1 MKPTIANPNSLQ
13 SRGIESSV
21 KFGIKASGLHHIL
34 GILRNQLYSDKVLAV
49 IREYTCNAV
58 DAHTVASKTN
68 VPIEVSLPTKLN
80 LLFKVRD
87 FGPALSDEEIQDVYA
102 FYGESTKRNTND
114 QIGMLGIGSKSAFA
128 YGDNFVINSF
138 INGKKSIYN
147 AFIDPSQVGQ
157 ISKIGEEDTNE
168 KDGIEIVVPV
178 REDDIQEFAD
188 KAKDLFKFYKVR
200 PTVKGVPK
208 FDYGDSNELFSGDTW
223 AWYDCTTDRY
233 SRNNHAIVVMGNI
246 GYPISQHDL
255 NLNYDDKISH
265 LLTENLVLNV
275 PIGDLEISA
284 SREKLQ
290 FTDYTRKQL
299 KKHLDTVAE
308 ELTKII
314 GKEFGECKTL
324 FEAKCLYG
332 STFRTD
338 SPLYQLR
345 DVIKKHLTWN
355 GKLIDGNELTTYN
368 SKGVEM
374 RKFKKMHRSGKYQPE
389 ENSTAQLEKGS
400 VIIENDIG
408 HRRGLLGR
416 ILPLI
421 INQDKTPHLI
431 EFSDEWTTTNGNQ
444 AKMTAAKAKKAW
456 IKAEE
461 FDGELVKLSSLPKH
475 KLSEFDGYGNVG
487 NGSGSAYGV
496 NKKHSATCFEYD
508 WSFEGRNYHAKKSDF
523 WEIASLDIENESGL
537 FIIIDQFKPEN
548 RQSANGYYNDEPRS
562 IKVLKDELEQ
572 VGVKL
577 PKHVYAFKL
586 KDRLKIEGK
595 DGWTNLYEW
604 VSRKLEGIISDD
616 SLNQAWIDT
625 QAVDTLEQN
634 NEHCDRYDSPK
645 MFESLAGKVL
655 DGAVVK
661 DGVFADFINKYL
673 EMRQT
678 KEIRGKIKGMR
689 DLSERFGIDFKCP
702 KEVKASYNLKKLLDG
717 VMKKYSM
724 IPLVGNWG
732 YGFDER
738 GSVEKVINYVN
749 VIDLCGKE
757 SLNETHGS

>member
-49 IREYTCNAV
+49 IREYTCNGV
-58 DAHTVASKTN
+58 DAHTVVKKAD

-87 FGPALSDEEIQDVYA
+87 FGPALSDEEIEDVYA

-138 INGKKSIYN
+138 LNGKKSIYN

-157 ISKIGEEDTNE
+157 ISKIGEENTNE
-168 KDGIEIVVPV
+168 ENGIEIVVPV
-178 REDDIQEFAD
+178 RESDVQEFSD

-200 PTVKGVPK
+200 PIVKGVPK
-208 FDYGDSNELFSGDTW
+208 FDYGDSNALFSGDTW
-223 AWYDCTTDRY
+223 TWYDCTNDRY
-233 SRNNHAIVVMGNI
+233 NRNNHAIVVMGNI
-246 GYPISQHDL
+246 GYPISQYDL

-299 KKHLDTVAE
+299 KKHLNTATE
-308 ELTKII
+308 ELAEII

-355 GKLIDGNELTTYN
+355 GKSINGNELTTYN
-368 SKGVEM
+368 STGVEM
-374 RKFKKMHRSGKYQPE
+374 RKFKMMHRSGKYRAE
-389 ENSTAQLEKGS
+389 ENSTAWLEKGS

-431 EFSDEWTTTNGNQ
+431 EFEDEWTTTNGKQ
-444 AKMTAAKAKKAW
+444 VKTTAAKAKKAW
-456 IKAEE
+456 IKGQE
-461 FDGELVKLSSLPKH
+461 FDGELVKLSSLPQH

-487 NGSGSAYGV
+487 SGSGSGYEA

-508 WSFEGRNYHAKKSDF
+508 WSFEGRNYHTKKSDF

-537 FIIIDQFKPEN
+537 FVIIDQFKPEN
-548 RQSANGYYNDEPRS
+548 KQGTSGYCNDEPRS
-562 IKVLKDELEQ
+562 IKVLKDDLEA

-604 VSRKLEGIISDD
+604 VAKKLQDIISDD
-616 SLNQAWIDT
+616 SLDQAWIDT
-625 QAVDTLEQN
+625 QAIDTLENN
-634 NEHCDRYDSPK
+634 NEHCDRYDSAK
-645 MFESLAGKVL
+645 MFEALMGKVL
-655 DGAVVK
+655 AGVVTK
-661 DGVFADFINKYL
+661 DGTFADFAHKYS

-678 KEIRGKIKGMR
+678 KKVRNKIKATR
-689 DLSERFGIDFKCP
+689 ELSERFGIDFKSP
-702 KEVKASYNLKKLLDG
+702 KGVKKSYDLKKLLDD

-724 IPLVGNWG
+724 LPLVGDWG
-732 YGFDER
+732 YRFDKN
-738 GSVEKVINYVN
+738 GCAEKIINYIN
-749 VIDLCGKE
+749 VVDLCGKE
-757 SLNETHGS
+757 SLKETHGS